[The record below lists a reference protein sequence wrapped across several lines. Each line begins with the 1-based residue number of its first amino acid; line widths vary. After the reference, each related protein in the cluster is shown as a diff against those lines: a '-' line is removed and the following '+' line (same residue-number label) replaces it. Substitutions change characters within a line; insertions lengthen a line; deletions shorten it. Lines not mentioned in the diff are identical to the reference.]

1 MGEEGTSIPRKDGKG
16 ILCFSNFFHYS
27 LIFFSQVVAP
37 VEAPVAV
44 CVGEKEDSERK
55 KEKKEKKK
63 KREST
68 ASRNAEAHVVKVQ
81 LVECSFEVKLVEY
94 VSVE

>member
-1 MGEEGTSIPRKDGKG
+1 M
-16 ILCFSNFFHYS
+16 
-27 LIFFSQVVAP
+27 VAP
-37 VEAPVAV
+37 VQAPVAV

-68 ASRNAEAHVVKVQ
+68 ASRNAEAHVVNVQ
-81 LVECSFEVKLVEY
+81 LVECSFEVKFVEY
-94 VSVE
+94 GQLSEVNTEGRPEYV